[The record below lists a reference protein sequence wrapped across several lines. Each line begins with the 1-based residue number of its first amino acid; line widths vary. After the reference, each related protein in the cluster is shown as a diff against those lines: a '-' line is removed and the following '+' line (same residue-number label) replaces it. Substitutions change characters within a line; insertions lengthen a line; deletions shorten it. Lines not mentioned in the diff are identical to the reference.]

1 MDYVY
6 DNWVDVASVIGT
18 IATVAGLVFAIRQVV
33 GARKAARAAESAAS
47 AAEKASVET
56 QNAIHG
62 VLTVSD
68 LQRVIGYVQ
77 QIKSL
82 HRDQKWETCLH
93 MYQVLRASLADIHA
107 RLPDPAAR
115 DRVALQGAINQ
126 VRVIE
131 DTVDTAV
138 LDGDKPAG
146 AEKFNGAMNTIQ
158 VKLEEMV
165 SSAQVQESE
174 VNT

>member
-1 MDYVY
+1 MDYLY
-6 DNWVDVASVIGT
+6 DNLVGVAGL
-18 IATVAGLVFAIRQVV
+18 IATVIGLWLAIRQI
-33 GARKAARAAESAAS
+33 GRARKAARAAEDAAS

-56 QNAIHG
+56 QDAIHG
-62 VLTVSD
+62 VLTISD
-68 LQRVIGYVQ
+68 LQRGIGYVQ

-82 HRDQKWETCLH
+82 HRDEKWETCLH
-93 MYQVLRASLADIHA
+93 MYQVLRSSLADIRA

-146 AEKFNGAMNTIQ
+146 AEKFNSALNTIQ

-165 SSAQVQESE
+165 SSAQAQESE